1 MSFKK
6 TIPLLMALLLGI
18 SMFGLPMSYA
28 VPTFV
33 KFYADVTQ
41 LGDAVTMPDVRGSTF
56 TVALV
61 IENVQDLYGFDIQ
74 FNWTTQWVHYTGYSV
89 KIPVDTN
96 PGPYPP
102 SPYGGIL
109 WKGPL
114 GISEL
119 ANQVDEADGIPG
131 AEIGT
136 MAWLGFSEKGADVGT
151 FNGSGTVAVF
161 DFTVI
166 DQPFD
171 YEEPLGVTVL
181 FHITSSALS
190 DRAAHAIDHVA
201 QDLSITLYPRVF
213 SYPAVPMLKVLP
225 VDQTGALGSTVE
237 YGVWLLGADG
247 HDLDAFWDVA
257 GADFYLNFDPTK
269 LQALELVTDPNGT
282 FGGFWSAGTFELV
295 NQIDNTAGFAHCA
308 FTGLGATHTPVSGTM
323 MVAAVKLN
331 VTAIFTTYPPPKTPI
346 TLENPLET
354 GIWYIMD
361 ADAGIISL
369 SAPLNNNFTSIFP
382 TGTFP
387 SQFKMTDYTDVDL
400 DGKLSI
406 GDDVVMLNY
415 ATSKWHDYRVA
426 DLKGT
431 LKLTQ
436 LFTKFSESKFAMDGP
451 VNKYTPWPKL
461 YDSGTADGLGV
472 PDATGNFSL
481 QYPVQTITKFLVE
494 PQSGAPSYELVDGVD
509 FIVYPDGIVNLL
521 TPLDEHIDNELLGTM
536 PAVDAGWPA
545 LDYIASSFT
554 SVWIEDNVTHI
565 GRYANGGIF
574 EEGPPGPSNS
584 YNEWWYESWFP
595 YELESWWATGYYPGA
610 WVWPD
615 GTDIYLNYTVPA
627 WVTIEYNA
635 QPDVRPFYMEFEG
648 SYDDFLT
655 LLDPVNTTWMEIYPV
670 NLKVWNLTEWVD
682 TDFSGG
688 LSNGDQITMTLG
700 ALTAVFTVDK
710 RSTDIKVL
718 EYPCV
723 QDIDTTKPYY
733 CEKRIVE
740 VAGFP
745 HPERSMSPWF
755 GRDYGIPLP
764 CAVENGYFT
773 SPFKSLGRNIDLYTD
788 YPYGFNGKDEYGTQI
803 DAYGPQSTIH
813 LEALVTYAEN
823 PVQHKPVT
831 FVASHGIYNFSF
843 CNFTDEFGI
852 AWVEFGLPWPCQ
864 DAELLTFGIWN
875 ISASVS
881 IREVTVTDSH
891 TFLSGWLITID
902 SITPNPDSSFA
913 IGDHLSFTIKY
924 SSISHQVRSA
934 VFTLVVTDDLDV
946 PIAWWS
952 IGPMDV
958 VFGDGQTLVIE
969 CVQVPKWTFVGQG
982 KVWANIYTDFPINGG
997 VQYGPEGR
1005 TTIGLTIH

>member
-1 MSFKK
+1 
-6 TIPLLMALLLGI
+6 MALLLGI
-18 SMFGLPMSYA
+18 SMFGLPMSFA
-28 VPTFV
+28 VTPTTV

-41 LGDAVTMPDVRGSTF
+41 LGNNVTYPDVRGDSF
-56 TVALV
+56 KVACV
-61 IENVQDLYGFDIQ
+61 IEDVQEIYAFDIQ
-74 FNWTTQWVHYTGYSV
+74 FNWTTEWVHYTGYSTMV
-89 KIPVDTN
+89 PVDTY

-109 WKGPL
+109 YKGPS
-114 GISEL
+114 GVQEIV
-119 ANQVDEADGIPG
+119 NQTDEGDSMVG
-131 AEIGT
+131 AEAGT
-136 MAWLGFSEKGADVGT
+136 MAWLGYSEKGAVVGT

-161 DFTVI
+161 DFTVV

-171 YEEPLGVTVL
+171 YEAPSGVTVL
-181 FHITSSALS
+181 FHFTSVLLS
-190 DRAAHAIDHVA
+190 YRNATGIPHVNT
-201 QDLSITLYPRVF
+201 DLEITLYPRAF
-213 SYPAVPMLKVLP
+213 SYPEVPMLKVLP
-225 VDQTGALGSTVE
+225 TDQTGALGSNVS
-237 YGVWLLGADG
+237 YGVWLMGADG

-269 LQALELVTDPNGT
+269 LQALEILTDPNGT
-282 FGGFWSAGTFELV
+282 FGGFWSVGHVFELV

-308 FTGLGATHTPVSGTM
+308 FMGLGATHTPVSGTM
-323 MVAAVKLN
+323 MVAAIKFN
-331 VTAIFTTYPPPKTPI
+331 VTAIFSTYPPPKTPI

-361 ADAGIISL
+361 ADAGIITL
-369 SAPLNNNFTSIFP
+369 NAPLNNNFTSIFP

-387 SQFKMTDYTDVDL
+387 SQFKMTDYTDVDG

-436 LFTKFSESKFAMDGP
+436 LFTKFSESKYAMDGP
-451 VNKYTPWPKL
+451 VNKYTPWKKL
-461 YDSGTADGLGV
+461 VSTGASGDGIGVADW
-472 PDATGNFSL
+472 TGNFSL
-481 QYPVQTITKFLVE
+481 AYPVQTITKFLVE
-494 PQSGAPSYELVDGVD
+494 PQIGASYELTEGVD
-509 FIVYPDGIVNLL
+509 FIVYSDGVVELL
-521 TPLDEHIDNELLGTM
+521 TPLDEHIVNEDLGIL
-536 PAVDAGWPA
+536 PDVDAGWPA
-545 LDYIASSFT
+545 LSYIASSISGCAVDF
-554 SVWIEDNVTHI
+554 H
-565 GRYANGGIF
+565 NGSAIYQAVNYGF
-574 EEGPPGPSNS
+574 EEEGPPPSD
-584 YNEWWYESWFP
+584 YWYEDWFP
-595 YELESWWATGYYPGA
+595 YELESWWTTDSVNPPHLGTYT
-610 WVWPD
+610 WPD
-615 GTDIYLNYTVPA
+615 GSEIYANYTAPA

-635 QPDVRPFYMEFEG
+635 QPDLRPFYMEFEG

-670 NLKVWNLTEWVD
+670 NLKEWNVTEWVD
-682 TDFSGG
+682 NDHDGR
-688 LSNGDQITMTLG
+688 LSNLDQITMKLG
-700 ALTAVFTVDK
+700 LLTAVFTVDK

-723 QDIDTTKPYY
+723 QDIDTTTPYY

-755 GRDYGIPLP
+755 ERDYGIPLP

-773 SPFKSLGRNIDLYTD
+773 SPFKSLGRNIDLHTD
-788 YPYGFNGKDEYGTQI
+788 YPYGFNGEDEYGTWI

-813 LEALVTYAEN
+813 LNATVTYAQN
-823 PVQHKPVT
+823 PVQYKPVT
-831 FVASHGIYNFSF
+831 FVASHGEYNFSF

-852 AWVEFGLPWPCQ
+852 AWVEFGLPWPCPSPLGTPM
-864 DAELLTFGIWN
+864 DRTFGTWN

-891 TFLSGWLITID
+891 NFTSGWLITID

-913 IGDHLSFTIKY
+913 IGEHLNFTIKY

-958 VFGDGQTLVIE
+958 VFGADQTLVIE

-982 KVWANIYTDFPINGG
+982 KVWTNIYTDFPANAG